1 MSAATMARHPTPP
14 NPPGPPPTP
23 SPPKHTDHAT
33 HLRNIWN
40 LGLKEFRSL
49 SRDFAMVFLIVF
61 MFSASIYADARAK
74 PESLSRASIAVV
86 DEDGSQLSGRIVAAL
101 QPPQFLPPEHVGLAD
116 MDRGLDAGRHT
127 FVLDIPPNFQRDVL
141 AGRSP
146 ALQLNIDATR
156 QGQAQTGAGYIQNI
170 IADEVRAFVQRMRA
184 PAPQPVELVPRAMF
198 NPNLE
203 ASWFA
208 AINAIINNV
217 TMLGILLTGAAL
229 IREREHGTIEH
240 LLVMPVTPLEIMLS
254 KIWAMGVVVLVAS
267 SFSLQVMVKG
277 VLGITVAGSAVL
289 FGAGTLLYLFAAAS
303 IGIYMGTIARSM
315 PQFGLM
321 SILVLLPLQILSGGV
336 TPRES
341 MPEAIQAIMAL
352 APTTHYVSL
361 AQAILFRGA
370 GVDVVWPAFAM
381 VAAIGAVFLGLAH
394 HRLRHTIGTMQN

>member
-1 MSAATMARHPTPP
+1 M
-14 NPPGPPPTP
+14 
-23 SPPKHTDHAT
+23 T
-33 HLRNIWN
+33 HLRNTWH
-40 LGLKEFRSL
+40 LGIKEFRSL
-49 SRDFAMVFLIVF
+49 ARDMALMFLIVF

-74 PESLSRASIAVV
+74 PESLNRASIAVV
-86 DEDGSQLSGRIVAAL
+86 DEDRSLLSGRIIAAL
-101 QPPQFLPPEHVGLAD
+101 QPPQFIPPVHVGLAD
-116 MDRGLDAGRHT
+116 MDRGMDAGLHT
-127 FVLDIPPNFQRDVL
+127 FVLDIPSDFQRDVL

-146 ALQLNIDATR
+146 ALQLNVDATR
-156 QGQAQTGAGYIQNI
+156 QGQAQTGAGYIQSI
-170 IADEVRAFVQRMRA
+170 ISDEVRAFVQRVRA
-184 PAPQPVELVPRAMF
+184 PAPQPVELVARAMF

-217 TMLGILLTGAAL
+217 TLLGILLTGAAL

-240 LLVMPVTPLEIMLS
+240 LLVMPVSALEIMLS
-254 KIWAMGVVVLVAS
+254 KIWSMGVVVLVAS

-277 VLGITVAGSAVL
+277 ALGISVAGSAVL

-341 MPEAIQAIMAL
+341 MPEAIQTLMAL

-370 GVDVVWPAFAM
+370 GVDVVWPAFVM
-381 VAAIGAVFLGLAH
+381 VTPIGAVFLALAH
-394 HRLRHTIGTMQN
+394 HRLRRTIGAMQG

>member
-1 MSAATMARHPTPP
+1 M
-14 NPPGPPPTP
+14 
-23 SPPKHTDHAT
+23 T
-33 HLRNIWN
+33 HLRNTWH
-40 LGLKEFRSL
+40 LGIKEFRSL
-49 SRDFAMVFLIVF
+49 ARDMALMFLIVF

-74 PESLSRASIAVV
+74 PESLNRASIAVV
-86 DEDGSQLSGRIVAAL
+86 DEDRSLLSGRIIAAL
-101 QPPQFLPPEHVGLAD
+101 QPPQFIPPVHVGLAD
-116 MDRGLDAGRHT
+116 MDRGMDAGLHT
-127 FVLDIPPNFQRDVL
+127 FVLYIPPDFQRDVL

-146 ALQLNIDATR
+146 ALQLNVDATR
-156 QGQAQTGAGYIQNI
+156 QGQAQTGAGYIQSI
-170 IADEVRAFVQRMRA
+170 ISDEVRAFVQRVRA
-184 PAPQPVELVPRAMF
+184 PAPQPVELVARAMF

-217 TMLGILLTGAAL
+217 TLLGILLTGAAL

-240 LLVMPVTPLEIMLS
+240 LLVMPVSALEIMLS
-254 KIWAMGVVVLVAS
+254 KIWSMGVVVLVAS

-277 VLGITVAGSAVL
+277 ALGISVAGSAVL

-341 MPEAIQAIMAL
+341 MPEAIQTLMAL

-370 GVDVVWPAFAM
+370 GVDVVWPAFVM
-381 VAAIGAVFLGLAH
+381 VTLIGAVFLALAH
-394 HRLRHTIGTMQN
+394 HRLRRTIGAMQG

>member
-217 TMLGILLTGAAL
+217 TMLGI
-229 IREREHGTIEH
+229 
-240 LLVMPVTPLEIMLS
+240 
-254 KIWAMGVVVLVAS
+254 
-267 SFSLQVMVKG
+267 
-277 VLGITVAGSAVL
+277 TVAGSAVL

-321 SILVLLPLQILSGGV
+321 SILILLPLQILSGGV

-370 GVDVVWPAFAM
+370 GLDVVWPAFAM
-381 VAAIGAVFLGLAH
+381 VAAIGAVFLALAH
-394 HRLRHTIGTMQN
+394 HRLRHTIGAMQN

>member
-1 MSAATMARHPTPP
+1 MANGSTL
-14 NPPGPPPTP
+14 
-23 SPPKHTDHAT
+23 
-33 HLRNIWN
+33 LRNTWN

-49 SRDFAMVFLIVF
+49 SRDMALMFLIVF

-74 PESLSRASIAVV
+74 PESLNRASIAVV
-86 DEDGSQLSGRIVAAL
+86 DEDRSQLSTRIVAAL
-101 QPPQFLPPEHVGLAD
+101 QPPQFIPPEHVGLAD
-116 MDRGLDAGRHT
+116 MDRGMDAGLHT
-127 FVLDIPPNFQRDVL
+127 FVLDIPPDFERDVL

-146 ALQLNIDATR
+146 ALQLNVDATR
-156 QGQAQTGAGYIQNI
+156 QSQAQTGTGYIQNI
-170 IADEVRAFVQRMRA
+170 IDDEVRAFVQRVRT

-198 NPNLE
+198 NPNLN

-240 LLVMPVTPLEIMLS
+240 LLVMPVTPFEIMMS
-254 KIWAMGVVVLVAS
+254 KVWSMGVVVLLAS

-277 VLGITVAGSAVL
+277 VLGIAVAGSALL

-341 MPEAIQAIMAL
+341 MPETIQYLMSL

-361 AQAILFRGA
+361 AQAILFRNA
-370 GVDVVWPAFAM
+370 GPDLVWPAFLM
-381 VAAIGAVFLGLAH
+381 VAAIGVAFFYLAL
-394 HRLRHTIGTMQN
+394 HRLRRTIGTMQ